1 MTISTTDW
9 RITYSGNGVTTVFA
23 FPYRFLANAELK
35 VLEVATNGTETPK
48 TLTTHYTLTGAGDD
62 AGGSVTMLVAPAA
75 GVTLVI
81 YRDTAVV
88 QETDYIS
95 GDPFPAE
102 THEEALDRLTMIL
115 QERVPDSG
123 SGSYR
128 TLVVPLGDSDSVN
141 RVLPASVSRLDRLLA
156 FDATTGGVEA
166 SPFTVTQVASAV
178 AAAYAAGS
186 TADAVTFIADGV
198 GAVSRSVQ
206 AKLREWVS
214 VTDFGADNTGATDC
228 SAEVQAAF
236 DSLAVGGTIYFPR
249 GTYRIDSTITL
260 HLDYFNY
267 SSVFGPGPRIIGD
280 GIGVTIFDNRVAS
293 GAMFDIDADTGDAH
307 ATFKALLGVL
317 LEGFTIKTLGAPAS
331 STAIKLRTTYLT
343 TLRQLHIAGMSAN
356 GVEIV
361 CSVGDNDAVNMVN
374 IEQVRIDACAGW
386 GIKSDAASGHNETSY
401 VAMRQVSIN
410 GCGTASASATPPSG
424 GMAWKGQVLTA
435 QQCSFVTCENVGLY
449 IPGQAG
455 LGQCVDLQNV
465 TFENNKKRG
474 FYSTGVQGLRGKL
487 LQFYNNNSYTATN
500 AFELDGTTY
509 TVRNVEIDGV
519 IVRATSGNNAYTAFK
534 ISGGNAV
541 LESCRVRRVTW
552 DNFDHAGQTRF
563 DGWQFDHVEAGCD
576 LVAEDPTTL
585 TLRPSASRPVRSNKM
600 PYRLRG
606 GIGGTPSTSGEIIDL
621 EIPASGISVTPSG
634 LPASALRYYCY
645 LYDNNG
651 LPSLEL
657 STTGFVTSSIGYS
670 VKSGDATRIYVGS
683 VETDATP
690 QFKLTAGGWLNPN
703 WIPASQVG
711 VFNAQWCDSTGDLRV
726 KTDGSA
732 PTSDTDGVIVG
743 TQS

>member
-1 MTISTTDW
+1 MS
-9 RITYSGNGVTTVFA
+9 VTLQVPYRKYIAAAAASVFA
-23 FPYRFLANAELK
+23 TSFR
-35 VLEVATNGTETPK
+35 VIVATDLIVKVNGSVVTSGFTLSGLDSPAGVDVTFTTPM
-48 TLTTHYTLTGAGDD
+48 TGGEVIELQRSVSLTRATDYQQLGDFLSPVVNADFDRIVMMLQDQDYLTGQFVQLPDGD
-62 AGGSVTMLVAPAA
+62 ATAP
-75 GVTLVI
+75 
-81 YRDTAVV
+81 
-88 QETDYIS
+88 
-95 GDPFPAE
+95 
-102 THEEALDRLTMIL
+102 M
-115 QERVPDSG
+115 
-123 SGSYR
+123 
-128 TLVVPLGDSDSVN
+128 
-141 RVLPASVSRLDRLLA
+141 VLPAASSRLDRLFA
-156 FDATTGGVEA
+156 FNATTGALEM
-166 SPFTVTQVASAV
+166 SPFTVSQVLAAV
-178 AAAYAAGS
+178 GAAYAAGS
-186 TADAVTFIADGV
+186 TADAVAFSYAVNYAV
-198 GAVSRSVQ
+198 GTIGWSAARSNFGIDVSQ
-206 AKLREWVS
+206 APYN
-214 VTDFGADNTGATDC
+214 ADNTGATSC
-228 SAEVQAAF
+228 HAAIAAAWAAF
-236 DSLAVGGTIYFPR
+236 PGVPLRFPR
-249 GTYRIDSTITL
+249 GTYRIDSTVTL
-260 HLDYFNY
+260 HTSAFNY
-267 SSVFGPGPRIIGD
+267 NGVFGPGAKIFGD
-280 GIGVTIFDNRVAS
+280 GVGVTIFDNRVS
-293 GAMFDIDADTGDAH
+293 GGAMFDIDSDTGDAH
-307 ATFKALLGVL
+307 ASFKAPLGIA
-317 LEGFTIKTLGAPAS
+317 LEGFTVKTGGSPTT
-331 STAIKLRTTYLT
+331 STAIKLRTAYMASI
-343 TLRQLHIAGMSAN
+343 RQLHIAGMSAH
-356 GVEIV
+356 GIEVV
-361 CSVGDNDAVNMVN
+361 CTVGDNDGSNMVN

-424 GMAWKGQVLTA
+424 GMIWKGQVVTA
-435 QQCSFVTCENVGLY
+435 QQCSFVTCENVGLF

-455 LGQCVDLQNV
+455 LGQVVDMVNV

-487 LQFYNNNSYTATN
+487 LQFYNNDGYTATN
-500 AFELDGTTY
+500 AFEVDGASY
-509 TVRNVEIDGV
+509 TVRNVELDGV